1 MPGAKSDR
9 SVSPTAMPEDERR
22 DLIARQ
28 HRALYGNDSSLYS
41 DVANN
46 KQSSQDAR
54 IATTIGGS
62 SNQSPLA
69 FDPFGMQR
77 RMTENAPQ
85 ASQREQGKD
94 MNIGAAQ
101 QQQQNQQQQQSQHS
115 QVQQPPQQQQRRS
128 RANSTSSPSSNPTTS
143 FSLFDSAA
151 QQSSRTS
158 NSSPGGSPP
167 RQGANAA
174 TAGNVAPIG
183 TRPYQGQGQA
193 PNFSISS
200 NFNKRTTTPLPS
212 PLSYGFTSGEQA
224 GEGNTGNR
232 NNNGN
237 GNVANPNE
245 RSTSAASNPS
255 SATTDKG
262 VSLGWGTSSGVW
274 GSSKGSLGVQAS
286 VWG

>member
-46 KQSSQDAR
+46 RQSSQDAR
-54 IATTIGGS
+54 VTTTMSSS

-77 RMTENAPQ
+77 RMTESGPLM
-85 ASQREQGKD
+85 SQREQGKD
-94 MNIGAAQ
+94 MNLGAAQ
-101 QQQQNQQQQQSQHS
+101 QHQQSQAQIQQQGQSS
-115 QVQQPPQQQQRRS
+115 QAQQQQRRS

-167 RQGANAA
+167 RQSTN
-174 TAGNVAPIG
+174 TAGSGNVAPIG
-183 TRPYQGQGQA
+183 TRPHQGQGSV
-193 PNFSISS
+193 PHPSLNSG
-200 NFNKRTTTPLPS
+200 FNKRTTTPLPS
-212 PLSYGFTSGEQA
+212 PLSYGFTSGEQPGDGSA
-224 GEGNTGNR
+224 GNR
-232 NNNGN
+232 SNSVHNNG
-237 GNVANPNE
+237 ANPNE
-245 RSTSAASNPS
+245 RSASASSNPS
-255 SATTDKG
+255 SNATEKG
-262 VSLGWGTSSGVW
+262 VSLGWGSGSGVW